1 MRTDRSPLLPP
12 TSWAFGGSTTA
23 GMSAAMP
30 SALFAVGTVS
40 SSSRETVR
48 CCVAP
53 CTSTSGVAPETVMVS
68 CSWLTVSS
76 TSTWAVKLVRS
87 SRPSRL
93 SVAKAASE
101 NVTVYTP
108 GRNPGSRY
116 WPRPSV
122 TVERTFSM
130 SAGLV
135 ASTVTPGSTPP
146 EASLTVPVMAP
157 VLVPCARAIAEKSHR
172 PAHVRRVSKATRLI

>member
-1 MRTDRSPLLPP
+1 
-12 TSWAFGGSTTA
+12 
-23 GMSAAMP
+23 
-30 SALFAVGTVS
+30 
-40 SSSRETVR
+40 
-48 CCVAP
+48 
-53 CTSTSGVAPETVMVS
+53 MVS

-108 GRNPGSRY
+108 GRNSGSTY
-116 WPRPSV
+116 WPRLSV
-122 TVERTFSM
+122 TVERTLSM
-130 SAGLV
+130 SAGLA

-157 VLVPCARAIAEKSHR
+157 VLVPCATRHR
-172 PAHVRRVSKATRLI
+172 